1 MPLWGIQTSS
11 QWPERSVCASVSK
24 RQLITLSN
32 IHRNE
37 NAESNGIKGLG
48 KLYIQGNNPC
58 NGVTNTCLAA
68 IARGFP
74 TLRDLSLSNVSSVD
88 DKGLFEIADGC
99 HLLEKLD
106 LFQYPII
113 TDKSLLD
120 IAKNCR
126 NMTSLTID
134 SCSNIGNESLKAVG
148 QYFPNLKNFSIKKFF
163 THWGS

>member
-1 MPLWGIQTSS
+1 M
-11 QWPERSVCASVSK
+11 
-24 RQLITLSN
+24 
-32 IHRNE
+32 
-37 NAESNGIKGLG
+37 
-48 KLYIQGNNPC
+48 
-58 NGVTNTCLAA
+58 TNTGLAA

-74 TLRDLSLSNVSSVD
+74 TLRDLSLLNVSFVGH
-88 DKGLFEIADGC
+88 KGLFEIACGY

-134 SCSNIGNESLKAVG
+134 FCSNMGNESLKVVD
-148 QYFPNLKNFSIKKFF
+148 QYFPNLKNFSIKKLF